1 MCAGNIDSDTSKT
14 GGVDVSEREP
24 LSVEAAQQL
33 LIEGQSLP
41 VEGNLLAALQH
52 SLDLVQDWESR
63 LAEVGKRQVHILNLQ
78 FLVQVLTCSQLACVM
93 HSLARIT
100 IYCITSHAFKLLIQ
114 ILTSIQQI

>member
-1 MCAGNIDSDTSKT
+1 MCRQHRFRHLQGQE
-14 GGVDVSEREP
+14 GVDVSEREP

-63 LAEVGKRQVHILNLQ
+63 LAEGGQE
-78 FLVQVLTCSQLACVM
+78 TGA
-93 HSLARIT
+93 HSESAVPCPSADL
-100 IYCITSHAFKLLIQ
+100 
-114 ILTSIQQI
+114 